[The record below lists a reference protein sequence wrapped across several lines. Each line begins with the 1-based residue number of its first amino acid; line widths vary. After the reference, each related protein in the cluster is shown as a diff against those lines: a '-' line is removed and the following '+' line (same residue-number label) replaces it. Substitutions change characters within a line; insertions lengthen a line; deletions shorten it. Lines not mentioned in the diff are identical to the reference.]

1 MKRFQVIPREEGFF
15 AMFERASENVADVAE
30 LLLKMVTVYDDP
42 EASAGAIKQREHE
55 GDETTHRIMRALATS
70 FVTPFDREDIHD
82 LAANLDDVIDAA
94 DAAADMFVLHRIPQ
108 PLPGMRQQA
117 DVLVRIADTV
127 DEAIRQLRNPR
138 SLDPILLEVHRL
150 EDEGDRVYRK
160 TTAALFSGEFE
171 ALDVLRLKAV
181 VDQLETAIDK
191 CESVANT
198 LEAIA
203 LKHA

>member
-1 MKRFQVIPREEGFF
+1 MARFQVIPREQGFF
-15 AMFERASENVADVAE
+15 ELFEQASSNTADAAE
-30 LLLKMVTVYDDP
+30 MLLKMVTVYDDP
-42 EASAGAIKQREHE
+42 EASAAAIKQREHE
-55 GDETTHRIMRALATS
+55 GDELTHRIMRALATS

-82 LAANLDDVIDAA
+82 LASHLDDVLDAA

-108 PLPGMRQQA
+108 PIAGMRQQA
-117 DVLVRIADTV
+117 DVLVRTAEKV
-127 DEAIRQLRNPR
+127 HEAMRQLRNPR
-138 SLDPILLEVHRL
+138 SLDPVLLEVHRL

-160 TTAALFSGEFE
+160 TTAVLFSGEFG
-171 ALDVLRLKAV
+171 ALDVLRLKEV
-181 VDQLETAIDK
+181 VDALETAIDK

>member
-1 MKRFQVIPREEGFF
+1 MRRFQVIPREQGFF
-15 AMFERASENVADVAE
+15 GLFASAAANVVDAAE
-30 LLLKMVTVYDDP
+30 LLLKMVTTYDDP
-42 EASAGAIKQREHE
+42 EGSAAAIKQREHE

-82 LAANLDDVIDAA
+82 LASHIDDILDDA
-94 DAAADMFVLHRIPQ
+94 DAAADLFVLHRIAQ

-117 DVLVRIADTV
+117 EVLSQITAKVQ
-127 DEAIRQLRNPR
+127 EAVSHLRSPAT
-138 SLDPILLEVHRL
+138 LDPILLEMHRL
-150 EDEGDRVYRK
+150 EDEGDRIYRK
-160 TTAALFSGEFE
+160 TTAALFSGEFK
-171 ALDVLRLKAV
+171 ALDVLRMKEV
-181 VDQLETAIDK
+181 VDQLELAIDD